1 MTMTGKDFVTE
12 LLVMVNDF
20 CRTFDAQPPAYSY
33 IPLSTDEERI
43 RVMKSRLY
51 NEVRAA
57 ELFGTWLKTT
67 PELEVKAIM
76 AESAHEE
83 MEHAELLLKR
93 ITDLGFE
100 PFDYQPLPAQT
111 AMFNAIEGL
120 TDTCQRMA
128 GFSLAGEAVATYLT
142 QKSLQA
148 STVPDWIK
156 QPYRRITQDEEGHGS
171 IPQTILQRYAIT
183 GERQEAARRAVAMRL
198 VLFRE
203 YLNSLDRW
211 AMGNDRW

>member
-1 MTMTGKDFVTE
+1 
-12 LLVMVNDF
+12 MVNDF
-20 CRTFDAQPPAYSY
+20 CHTLDAQPPAYSY
-33 IPLSTDEERI
+33 IPLGSDEERI
-43 RVMKSRLY
+43 RVMKSRLH

-67 PELEVKAIM
+67 PELEVKATM

-83 MEHAELLLKR
+83 MEHAQLLSKR

-100 PFDYQPLPAQT
+100 PFDYQALPAQT

-142 QKSLQA
+142 RKCLQA
-148 STVPDWIK
+148 TTVPDWIK
-156 QPYRRITQDEEGHGS
+156 QPYRRIARDEEGHGS
-171 IPQTILQRYAIT
+171 IPQEILQRYAT
-183 GERQEAARRAVAMRL
+183 TEQRQEAARRAVAMRL
-198 VLFRE
+198 MLFRE

-211 AMGNDRW
+211 AMGKDRW

>member
-1 MTMTGKDFVTE
+1 MMTSNDFVAE
-12 LLVMVNDF
+12 LLAMVNTY
-20 CRTFDAQPPAYSY
+20 CRTLDAHPPAYSY
-33 IPLSTDEERI
+33 IPLGSDEERI
-43 RVMKSRLY
+43 RVMKSRLH

-83 MEHAELLLKR
+83 MEHAQLLSKR
-93 ITDLGFE
+93 ISDLGFD
-100 PFDYQPLPAQT
+100 PFEYQPLPAQT

-142 QKSLQA
+142 RKCLQ
-148 STVPDWIK
+148 STTVPDWIK
-156 QPYRRITQDEEGHGS
+156 QPYRKIARDEEGHSS
-171 IPQTILQRYAIT
+171 IPQEILQRYAT
-183 GERQEAARRAVAMRL
+183 TEERQEAARRAVAMRII
-198 VLFRE
+198 LFRE
-203 YLNSLDRW
+203 YLSSLDRW
-211 AMGNDRW
+211 AMGKERW

>member
-1 MTMTGKDFVTE
+1 MMTSKDFVAE
-12 LLVMVNDF
+12 LLTRVNDF
-20 CRTFDAQPPAYSY
+20 CHTLDAQPPAYSY
-33 IPLSTDEERI
+33 IPLGSDEARI
-43 RVMKSRLY
+43 RVMKSRLH

-83 MEHAELLLKR
+83 MQHAQLLSKR
-93 ITDLGFE
+93 ISDLGFE
-100 PFDYQPLPAQT
+100 PFEYQALPAQT

-142 QKSLQA
+142 RKCLQA
-148 STVPDWIK
+148 ATVPDWIK
-156 QPYRRITQDEEGHGS
+156 QPYQRIAQDEEGHGS
-171 IPQTILQRYAIT
+171 IPQEILLRYAT
-183 GERQEAARRAVAMRL
+183 TEERQEGARRAVAMRL
-198 VLFRE
+198 TLFRE

-211 AMGNDRW
+211 AMGKDRW

>member
-1 MTMTGKDFVTE
+1 MRTSKDFVAE
-12 LLVMVNDF
+12 LLRMVDGF
-20 CRTFDAQPPAYSY
+20 CRTLDANPPAYSY
-33 IPLSTDEERI
+33 IPLGSDEERI
-43 RVMKSRLY
+43 RVMKSRLH

-83 MEHAELLLKR
+83 MEHAQLLSKR
-93 ITDLGFE
+93 ISDLGFE
-100 PFDYQPLPAQT
+100 PFEYQALPAQT

-142 QKSLQA
+142 RKCLQA
-148 STVPDWIK
+148 ATVPDWIK
-156 QPYRRITQDEEGHGS
+156 QPYQRIAQDEEGHGS
-171 IPQTILQRYAIT
+171 IPQEILLRYAT
-183 GERQEAARRAVAMRL
+183 TEERQEGARRAVAMRL
-198 VLFRE
+198 TLFRE

-211 AMGNDRW
+211 AMGKDRW

>member
-1 MTMTGKDFVTE
+1 MMTSKDFVAE
-12 LLVMVNDF
+12 LLAMVNGF
-20 CRTFDAQPPAYSY
+20 CRTLDAQPPAYSY
-33 IPLSTDEERI
+33 IPLGSDEERV
-43 RVMKSRLY
+43 RVMKSRLH
-51 NEVRAA
+51 NELRAA

-83 MEHAELLLKR
+83 MEHAQLLTER
-93 ITDLGFE
+93 IRDLGFE
-100 PFDYQPLPAQT
+100 PFDYQALPAQT

-120 TDTCQRMA
+120 PDTCQRMA

-142 QKSLQA
+142 QKCLQA
-148 STVPDWIK
+148 ATVPDWIK
-156 QPYRRITQDEEGHGS
+156 QPYRRIAKDEEGHGS
-171 IPQTILQRYAIT
+171 IPQEILERYAT
-183 GERQEAARRAVAMRL
+183 TEERQEAARRAVAMRL

-211 AMGNDRW
+211 AMGKERW

>member
-1 MTMTGKDFVTE
+1 MTTKDFVAE
-12 LLVMVNDF
+12 LLTMVDSF
-20 CRTFDAQPPAYSY
+20 CHTLDAQSPAYSY
-33 IPLSTDEERI
+33 IPLGSDEERI
-43 RVMKSRLY
+43 RVMKSRLH

-83 MEHAELLLKR
+83 MEHAQLLSKR
-93 ITDLGFE
+93 ISDLGFE
-100 PFDYQPLPAQT
+100 PFEYQALPAQT

-142 QKSLQA
+142 RKCLQA
-148 STVPDWIK
+148 ATVPDWIK
-156 QPYRRITQDEEGHGS
+156 QPYQRIAQDEEGHGS
-171 IPQTILQRYAIT
+171 IPPEILLRYAT
-183 GERQEAARRAVAMRL
+183 TEERQEGARRAVAMRL
-198 VLFRE
+198 TLFRE

-211 AMGNDRW
+211 AMGKDRW